1 MINAGTLSEQR
12 MLAPLAGYRDNG
24 KTPKYQGPCRTA
36 ARRQISSQ
44 NSGKTEQHIDGRS
57 MKAKEHKPLNDAEY
71 AALSEFRYQIR
82 KYLRYMED
90 EAREMGHN
98 PQQYQVLLA
107 IKGLPTGTPPT
118 ISAIAQRMQLNHNS
132 MVELI
137 DRCAERGLLRRG
149 RSSSDRRQV
158 TLAITPEGELMLRQL
173 AAAARQQLRAIGPIL
188 SESVQRLIEDTKAA
202 KDSSGN
208 SRQRPKAKD
217 KTSAETTE
225 SI

>member
-1 MINAGTLSEQR
+1 
-12 MLAPLAGYRDNG
+12 
-24 KTPKYQGPCRTA
+24 
-36 ARRQISSQ
+36 
-44 NSGKTEQHIDGRS
+44 

-107 IKGLPTGTPPT
+107 IKGLAKGTPPT
-118 ISAIAQRMQLNHNS
+118 ISAIADRMQLNHNS
-132 MVELI
+132 MVELV
-137 DRCAERGLLRRG
+137 DRCEERGLLRRG

-173 AAAARQQLRAIGPIL
+173 AAAGRQQLRAVGPIL
-188 SESVQRLIEDTKAA
+188 SDSVRRLIEDTRAA

-208 SRQRPKAKD
+208 NRQRPKTKD
-217 KTSAETTE
+217 KVPSDAPE
-225 SI
+225 

>member
-1 MINAGTLSEQR
+1 

-107 IKGLPTGTPPT
+107 IKGLPTGTPP
-118 ISAIAQRMQLNHNS
+118 N
-132 MVELI
+132 
-137 DRCAERGLLRRG
+137 GLGHTVL
-149 RSSSDRRQV
+149 SP
-158 TLAITPEGELMLRQL
+158 TL
-173 AAAARQQLRAIGPIL
+173 AAAKGVGPWDVQSTLERISLPLARIPWGARPFSIRPSITGSSEKSRFICLKLHWFVSRVSGACVQFRAGEVQEL
-188 SESVQRLIEDTKAA
+188 SPL
-202 KDSSGN
+202 
-208 SRQRPKAKD
+208 
-217 KTSAETTE
+217 
-225 SI
+225 